1 MTSNN
6 KNYNQGPKKSLN
18 FSQRVRH
25 QRQISIDN
33 FKLVNRLQSK
43 KSYYDFHNKSPQKS
57 SNSYQNNYDF
67 HSRSPE
73 KSSYSYQKKS
83 QFIDF
88 LSIDPSK
95 IGYEPAKLSP
105 LTLDVKILVL
115 SKKILLNDRVFLVK
129 IFKNSSKIQ
138 IYMTETSTNDAYSL
152 ELKKQEAL
160 NLMGGHENFEILL
173 QCLHIEGND
182 LTLWQDDVNPLND
195 L

>member
-6 KNYNQGPKKSLN
+6 KNYNQSPKKSLN

-33 FKLVNRLQSK
+33 FKLVRRLQSK
-43 KSYYDFHNKSPQKS
+43 KSYYDFHNKSS
-57 SNSYQNNYDF
+57 
-67 HSRSPE
+67 E
-73 KSSYSYQKKS
+73 KSSHSYRKNS

-95 IGYEPAKLSP
+95 IGYEPTKLSP

-115 SKKILLNDRVFLVK
+115 SKKILLNDRVFLVQ
-129 IFKNSSKIQ
+129 IFKNSSKIK
-138 IYMTETSTNDAYSL
+138 IHTTEASTNDVFSL

-160 NLMGGHENFEILL
+160 NLMNGHENWEKLL

-182 LTLWQDDVNPLND
+182 LTLWQDDVNLLND